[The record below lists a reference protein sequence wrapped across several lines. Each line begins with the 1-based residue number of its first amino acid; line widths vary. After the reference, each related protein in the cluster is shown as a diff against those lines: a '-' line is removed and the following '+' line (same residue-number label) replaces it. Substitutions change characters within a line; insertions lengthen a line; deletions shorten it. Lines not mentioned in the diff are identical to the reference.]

1 MLGRPGLKNLSLQGC
16 RQGLI
21 GHFSELLNN
30 GNSVRGSIGVDQVI
44 RPLSTLNNPNT
55 KPSRTGSDENVNDN
69 DGPFK
74 SNKLAEQTIRP
85 FSEFLTDTFQR
96 QHTYLR
102 ISLTERCNLRC
113 QYCMPENG
121 VDLTPKD
128 ELLST
133 DEILTLSRL
142 FVKEGVKKIRLTGGE
157 PLVRKDLIQIIEG
170 LNSFRSLGLEAI
182 GITTNAV
189 TLSRK
194 LPQLKQVG
202 LDQINI
208 SLDSLIPAK
217 FEFITRRKGYDKV
230 LKGIETAVDLGFHP
244 VKINCVVMRGLND
257 DEICD
262 FVAFTENRNVDIRF
276 IEYMPFGGNKW
287 NFQKMVSYQQ
297 MLDTIRSQF
306 PNLTKI
312 GDKDNDTSKAYKV
325 PGFKGQIGF
334 ITSMSEHFCGTCNRL
349 RLTADGNLKVCLHG
363 NAEVSLRDALRNES
377 SEEKMLE
384 IIGAAVKRKKKQHA
398 GMINLSK
405 MTNRPMILIDE
416 SNRIYKNQN
425 DEYMFD
431 SESTFSDDIPVN
443 IVIMIVTN
451 YIDCDKYFN
460 NCFYCDNKSCM
471 GLHHDGSLDSN
482 VKASLNPTF
491 IDENC
496 NLINFFNGHNQFEN
510 ICQAVFVNTANND
523 DKAIDNN
530 HIKMQPGNVFEFA
543 GGIEP
548 NNKLSF
554 VKKCGWNF
562 SLAEILQKQHKSYT
576 GCSSYRLFSSD
587 SSNNDSSDQ
596 SDLPY
601 WELERRKRF
610 SQSKD
615 PSNSADDIISQKQE
629 HSLTHTDMEGKANM
643 VDVGWKSDSNRT
655 AEAVATIQ
663 LGDVAFNLLK
673 RNKMKKGDVLTVAQI
688 AGVMAAK
695 KTSDFIPLCHNI
707 SLSKIDVKFML
718 NDEKK
723 SVLIRSFAK
732 TSGKTGVEMEALT
745 TVSLAALTIYDMCKA
760 VTKDMVISDLKLLSK
775 TGGKSKDFYRY

>member
-1 MLGRPGLKNLSLQGC
+1 MTVMLGRSGLQNLTLQSS

-21 GHFSELLNN
+21 GYFSELLNN
-30 GNSVRGSIGVDQVI
+30 GNCVRGSVRVDQVI
-44 RPLSTLNNPNT
+44 RPHSSSNSPNT
-55 KPSRTGSDENVNDN
+55 RTESDENVNDY
-69 DGPFK
+69 DGPFRSK
-74 SNKLAEQTIRP
+74 KLAEQTIRP

-133 DEILTLSRL
+133 NEILNLSKL
-142 FVKEGVKKIRLTGGE
+142 FVKEGVQKIRLTGGE

-170 LNSFRSLGLEAI
+170 LNSFRPLGLEAI

-194 LPQLKQVG
+194 LPQLKQAG

-244 VKINCVVMRGLND
+244 VKVNCVVMRGLND

-297 MLDTIRSQF
+297 MLDTIKSQF
-306 PNLTKI
+306 PDLTKI
-312 GDKDNDTSKAYKV
+312 GDKENDTSKAYKV

-425 DEYMFD
+425 DE
-431 SESTFSDDIPVN
+431 STFSDDIPVN
-443 IVIMIVTN
+443 IVIMTVNN
-451 YIDCDKYFN
+451 YYDCDKYFN
-460 NCFYCDNKSCM
+460 TCFNCENKSYM
-471 GLHHDGSLDSN
+471 GAHN
-482 VKASLNPTF
+482 VKASLNHN
-491 IDENC
+491 IIEENC
-496 NLINFFNGHNQFEN
+496 NLSNLFNGHNQLEN
-510 ICQAVFVNTANND
+510 IRQAVFVNTVNNS
-523 DKAIDNN
+523 DKTMTNN
-530 HIKMQPGNVFEFA
+530 HIERQPGKYFEFD
-543 GGIEP
+543 GEIQP
-548 NNKLSF
+548 KNKVDF
-554 VKKCGWNF
+554 MKKSGWNF
-562 SLAEILQKQHKSYT
+562 SLAEIFQKHQKSYT
-576 GCSSYRLFSSD
+576 GYSSYRLFSSD
-587 SSNNDSSDQ
+587 SSNNGSSEQ

-601 WELERRKRF
+601 WEQDRRQRF

-615 PSNSADDIISQKQE
+615 QSNSADDIVSQKQE
-629 HSLTHTDMEGKANM
+629 DSLTHTDMEGEANM
-643 VDVGWKSDSNRT
+643 VDVGWKSNSNRT
-655 AEAVATIQ
+655 AEAVATIH

-673 RNKMKKGDVLTVAQI
+673 QNKMKKGDVLTVAQI

-695 KTSDFIPLCHNI
+695 KTSDLIPLCHNI
-707 SLSKIDVKFML
+707 NLSKIDVKFVL

-723 SVLIRSFAK
+723 SVSIHSLAK

-745 TVSLAALTIYDMCKA
+745 AVSLAALTIYDMCKA
-760 VTKDMVISDLKLLSK
+760 VTKDMVISDVKLLSK